1 MVSERA
7 LPFEKL
13 IELVNNS
20 PTLIPILYMV
30 NKSGGFWG
38 ASGGCI
44 IGMEQMEITIYL
56 EYILT
61 LWRFHIICTLQA

>member
-13 IELVNNS
+13 IELLNNS
-20 PTLIPILYMV
+20 PTLTDSNSLHGQQ
-30 NKSGGFWG
+30 SGRVLG

-44 IGMEQMEITIYL
+44 IGMDQMEITIHL

-61 LWRFHIICTLQA
+61 YYLQA